1 MRGYKQHETERERHG
16 EGNVILENKKDA
28 RSSHQ
33 TDIPSTSSAL
43 VVLAVQS
50 FLVGDFCNI
59 CHQTLG
65 TLICMF

>member
-1 MRGYKQHETERERHG
+1 MRLKGRGTAREMLYWKIR
-16 EGNVILENKKDA
+16 NKKDA
-28 RSSHQ
+28 RSSNQ
-33 TDIPSTSSAL
+33 TNVPSASSAL